1 MPHQRD
7 LSGKLDGAVAHPKW
21 RLVKSIFDRGFAYPI
36 DFRFQEISELIEK
49 LEEVLDRREKDM
61 RDKER
66 EEQTNQRLLDYLSS
80 ETIALR
86 HRSQDAAMNFSQQ
99 LAVRFYD
106 KARSASLL
114 FLSNNVAIRIG
125 DCYQIPLRLKLNQ
138 GDTNE
143 VQAVHRICFHG
154 NQKSQVSASYGFRN
168 EAMEVQEWKTYYD
181 GGAAD
186 VDGLDRA
193 IRGQEGNI
201 WTDMIDCL
209 LDKASDG

>member
-1 MPHQRD
+1 
-7 LSGKLDGAVAHPKW
+7 
-21 RLVKSIFDRGFAYPI
+21 
-36 DFRFQEISELIEK
+36 